1 MPGLRSMTGLAG
13 YASVAPVFFH
23 IQDVAVASF
32 TDFVASIRNRLGRD
46 FLEGVTPKMAVE
58 TKALRD
64 EDAPENKEESQPQ
77 EEESGHTKEMI
88 DVFES
93 NHGLLDRPN
102 YSNVR
107 SYSVQTYASYRAG
120 VTHGGDAA
128 HTRGCGSVDLP
139 W

>member
-1 MPGLRSMTGLAG
+1 MLGLRSMTGLAG
-13 YASVAPVFFH
+13 DTSVAPGFFH
-23 IQDVAVASF
+23 IQDVAVAIF

-64 EDAPENKEESQPQ
+64 KDAPENKEKNQPQ

-128 HTRGCGSVDLP
+128 HTRGCGSMDLP